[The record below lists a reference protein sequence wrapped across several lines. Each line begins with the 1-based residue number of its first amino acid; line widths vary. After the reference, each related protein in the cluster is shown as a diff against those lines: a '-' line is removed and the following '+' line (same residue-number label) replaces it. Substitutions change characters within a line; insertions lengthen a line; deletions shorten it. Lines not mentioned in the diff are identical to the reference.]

1 MVKAILPKGSKT
13 YIIHPR
19 VPTEYRGV
27 VAASHVTR
35 SLRTQDIR
43 EAKRRAPAAMQK
55 LFGEW
60 DALLGRVDGV
70 AQDKVASSGRIIGK
84 AGVYFDNVGMRAPF
98 STSVGAR
105 WSR

>member
-1 MVKAILPKGSKT
+1 MVKPILPKGSKT